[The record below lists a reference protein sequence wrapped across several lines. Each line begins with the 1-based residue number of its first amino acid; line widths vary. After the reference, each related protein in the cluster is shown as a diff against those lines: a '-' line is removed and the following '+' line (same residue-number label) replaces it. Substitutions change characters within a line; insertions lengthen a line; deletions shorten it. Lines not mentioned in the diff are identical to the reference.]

1 MKGVANVMTAKQ
13 QKLTERQRRF
23 VDEYMACGNGA
34 EAARRAG
41 YSEGIARV
49 QASENLTKPNVKA
62 EIERRRQEMSEDS
75 EERRAKWIARWEA
88 LGETAE
94 KDADRLRAIE
104 GLFKAEGWLAPEK
117 SEVVAINGAFLAEID
132 LEEPEEEE
140 NPIDNNDL
148 H

>member
-13 QKLTERQRRF
+13 RKLTERQRRF
-23 VDEYMACGNGA
+23 IDEYMACGNGA

-132 LEEPEEEE
+132 LEEPEEDE

>member
-132 LEEPEEEE
+132 LEEPEEDE

>member
-1 MKGVANVMTAKQ
+1 MSADR
-13 QKLTERQRRF
+13 KLTERQSRF
-23 VDEYMACGNGA
+23 IDEYMACGNGA

-49 QASENLTKPNVKA
+49 QASENLTKQNIKA

-75 EERRAKWIARWEA
+75 EDRRAKWIVA
-88 LGETAE
+88 LEGLASSAD
-94 KDADRLRAIE
+94 KDADKLRAIE

-117 SEVVAINGAFLAEID
+117 SEVVALNGAFLAEID
-132 LEEPEEEE
+132 LEDEE
-140 NPIDNNDL
+140 NPPDINDL

>member
-1 MKGVANVMTAKQ
+1 MSADR
-13 QKLTERQRRF
+13 KLTERQSRF

-49 QASENLTKPNVKA
+49 QACENLTKQNIKA
-62 EIERRRQEMSEDS
+62 EIERRRREMSEDS
-75 EERRAKWIARWEA
+75 EDRRAKWIVA
-88 LGETAE
+88 LEGLASSAD
-94 KDADRLRAIE
+94 KDADKLRAIE

-117 SEVVAINGAFLAEID
+117 SEVVALNGAFLAEID
-132 LEEPEEEE
+132 LEDEE
-140 NPIDNNDL
+140 NPPDINDL

>member
-1 MKGVANVMTAKQ
+1 MSTHR
-13 QKLTERQRRF
+13 KLTQRQRRF
-23 VDEYMACGNGA
+23 IDEYMACGNGA

-49 QASENLTKPNVKA
+49 QASENLTKQNIKA

-75 EERRAKWIARWEA
+75 EDRRAKWIARWEA

-117 SEVVAINGAFLAEID
+117 SEVVSISGAFLAEID
-132 LEEPEEEE
+132 LEEPEDDE
-140 NPIDNNDL
+140 NPIDISDL